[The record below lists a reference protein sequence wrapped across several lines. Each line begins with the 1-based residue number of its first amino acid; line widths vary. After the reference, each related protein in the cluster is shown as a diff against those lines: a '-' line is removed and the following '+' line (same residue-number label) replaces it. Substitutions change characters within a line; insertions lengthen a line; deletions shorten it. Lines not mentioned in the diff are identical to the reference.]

1 MQRASCKQNCSPAL
15 GGRTCPALTA
25 PCPAGMGAKPPQ
37 RHAALLSG
45 CTTRAMCVAAK
56 YMDKLQTETKQT
68 RQESVGMCLFLLRI
82 TAAE

>member
-1 MQRASCKQNCSPAL
+1 
-15 GGRTCPALTA
+15 
-25 PCPAGMGAKPPQ
+25 MGAKPPQ